1 MSWAND
7 VKMELTRRAI
17 GPRHCVLAELAA
29 LISYCGRIS
38 QVEYG
43 NGSGSEKGDFV
54 LTLETEQLSVIQR
67 YEALLEDA
75 FALERGAPVTGDV
88 AKRVLQ
94 ALKME
99 GWLGNLHEQ
108 DCPVSSLLLQSNCC
122 KRAFL
127 AGVFLCQGTMS
138 TPEKQYHLEYSCGGA
153 RKAEQ
158 LIGLIGQ
165 FHVEARVTVRK
176 QMHVVYV
183 KEADRI
189 SDLLT
194 VMQAMVAVMNFENI
208 RVRREIKGNI
218 NRRVN
223 CETANIGKTVNA
235 AMEQIADI
243 ELIRDRLGLNS
254 LPQELYDTAMMRL
267 QYQDLSLKA
276 LGALMDPPVGKSGMN
291 HRFQKMKKMALE
303 IRENEGR
310 V

>member
-7 VKMELTRRAI
+7 VKTELTKRPV
-17 GPRHCVLAELAA
+17 GPRHCMLAELAA
-29 LISYCGRIS
+29 LVAYCGKIS
-38 QVEYG
+38 FVDYG
-43 NGSGSEKGDFV
+43 TAPELEDGDII
-54 LTLETEQLSVIQR
+54 LTLETEQLIVIQR
-67 YEALLEDA
+67 YEALLEYGWG
-75 FALERGAPVTGDV
+75 LEPGTPVTGDV
-88 AKRVLQ
+88 AIRVLQ

-99 GWLGNLHEQ
+99 GWRGNLYEF
-108 DCPVSSLLLQSNCC
+108 DEPVSALLILSNCC

-138 TPEKQYHLEYSCGGA
+138 TPEKQYHLEYICGGEK
-153 RKAEQ
+153 KAKQVIE
-158 LIGLIGQ
+158 LIRD
-165 FHVEARVTVRK
+165 FHVEAKSTLRK
-176 QMHVVYV
+176 QANVVYV

-208 RVRREIKGNI
+208 RVEREIKGNI

-243 ELIRDRLGLNS
+243 ELIRDTVGLNS
-254 LPQELYDTAMMRL
+254 LPQELYETAMMRL
-267 QYQDLSLKA
+267 QNDDLSLKA
-276 LGALMDPPVGKSGMN
+276 LGEMMNPPVGKSGMN
-291 HRFQKMKKMALE
+291 HRFQKLKKMASE
-303 IRENEGR
+303 IRESEGR